1 VPKLTVGRLNDDEL
15 SMIVDSLA
23 DEESCLENSK
33 RQRLAIN
40 CVFSDEPASFELEI
54 GTQTESHENDLAYQ
68 SSTEDQSEDLLSH
81 VSEKD
86 YDYDNDDFYKDGKV
100 ETSFTKM
107 STAAGTGTEL
117 DDEFVNGVAAVVDE
131 ND

>member
-1 VPKLTVGRLNDDEL
+1 
-15 SMIVDSLA
+15 MIVDSLA

-33 RQRLAIN
+33 RQRPAIN
-40 CVFSDEPASFELEI
+40 CVFSDEPASFELCI

-68 SSTEDQSEDLLSH
+68 SSTEDLSDDLLSH

-100 ETSFTKM
+100 ETSFTKL
-107 STAAGTGTEL
+107 STAAGTGPEL

>member
-1 VPKLTVGRLNDDEL
+1 MPKLTVGRLNDDEL

-40 CVFSDEPASFELEI
+40 CVFSDEPASFELCI

-68 SSTEDQSEDLLSH
+68 SSTEDLSDDLLSH

-100 ETSFTKM
+100 ETSFTKL
-107 STAAGTGTEL
+107 STAAGTGTEQ

>member
-1 VPKLTVGRLNDDEL
+1 MPKLTVGRLNDDEL

-100 ETSFTKM
+100 ETSFTKL
-107 STAAGTGTEL
+107 STAAGTGTEQ

>member
-1 VPKLTVGRLNDDEL
+1 
-15 SMIVDSLA
+15 MIVDSLA

-100 ETSFTKM
+100 ETSFTKL
-107 STAAGTGTEL
+107 STAAGTGPEL